1 MNASSRALEAV
12 LLTAGCV
19 VIIAGIKQA
28 EAIVVPFL
36 LSIFLATIAAGPIA
50 WLRSKRIPN
59 AIAIALVVIS
69 LLLLLTGFA
78 VIFTNAVAEFTARQE
93 SYELRIKELS
103 TKAIEL
109 LSVLGFSFSS
119 ETLSTV
125 INPSQVILFLSQA
138 LSRVGGIISNGLI
151 IGLTV
156 VFILAEGANLP
167 RRLKRV
173 LQERQNAFMWLDHF
187 ASTLNRYLAVKTS
200 VSLATGVLI
209 GAYLWSL
216 GVDFPVLWGVLAFM
230 LNYIPNIG
238 SALAAIPAI
247 LVALVQLGVGPS
259 IATLAG
265 FVVANVFM
273 GAVVEPRFMG
283 RVLGLSA
290 LVVFLSLIFWGW
302 MLGPVGMLLSVPL
315 TMTVKLAMESNPST
329 VWIATLLGPVDSEIA
344 SQSTSDQSTS
354 AEIAEK

>member
-1 MNASSRALEAV
+1 MNAHSRAVDAV
-12 LLTAGCV
+12 LLAAGCI

-59 AIAIALVVIS
+59 AIAIALVVIG
-69 LLLLLTGFA
+69 LLLLLAGFA
-78 VIFTNAVAEFTARQE
+78 VIFTNAVADFTARQDV
-93 SYELRIKELS
+93 YEVRIKELS
-103 TKAIEL
+103 ATAIGF
-109 LSVLGFSFSS
+109 LSTLGFSFSS

-125 INPSQVILFLSQA
+125 VNPSRVILFLSQA
-138 LSRVGGIISNGLI
+138 LSRVGGIISNGLV

-156 VFILAEGANLP
+156 VFILAEGASLP
-167 RRLKRV
+167 QRLKRV
-173 LQERQNAFMWLDHF
+173 LQERQNAFKWLDHF
-187 ASTLNRYLAVKTS
+187 ASTLNRYLAVKTT
-200 VSLATGVLI
+200 VSLVTGMLI
-209 GAYLWSL
+209 GTYLWIL

-238 SALAAIPAI
+238 SALAAIPAV

-265 FVVANVFM
+265 FVVANIFM

-283 RVLGLSA
+283 HVLGLSA

-315 TMTVKLAMESNPST
+315 TMTAKLAMESNPSS
-329 VWIATLLGPVDSEIA
+329 VWIATLLGPVDSETSPQPI
-344 SQSTSDQSTS
+344 STQSAPAGTV
-354 AEIAEK
+354 EK